1 MKLVRLCMALLALA
15 LVTPAI
21 AAYPERPIR
30 IIVPFAPGGTAD
42 LVARILGEALS
53 QELKQQVVVD
63 NRGGAGG
70 AVGTQLAARA
80 TPDGHTLLLHN
91 VGLAVSETLQPDRGY
106 VALKSLAPV
115 GLTGSTPS
123 VLVVN
128 SSAPFKTVGDWLAA
142 ARKQPGKISFGSAG
156 SGSSTHLSMA
166 YLQSAAKIQL
176 LHVPYKG
183 GGPAVQALMGG
194 EVNCVLS
201 PTPTVS
207 GHLKAGRLRALGVT
221 SAKRSPALPDLPTI
235 AESGVPGFSF
245 EAWYALLT
253 TAGTPKPVIDRINAA
268 ARKALESP
276 EVARKLQAAG
286 LDPEASSP
294 DGFGTM
300 LRAEIEKWKK
310 VVTEAGITAQ

>member
-1 MKLVRLCMALLALA
+1 
-15 LVTPAI
+15 
-21 AAYPERPIR
+21 
-30 IIVPFAPGGTAD
+30 
-42 LVARILGEALS
+42 
-53 QELKQQVVVD
+53 
-63 NRGGAGG
+63 
-70 AVGTQLAARA
+70 
-80 TPDGHTLLLHN
+80 
-91 VGLAVSETLQPDRGY
+91 
-106 VALKSLAPV
+106 
-115 GLTGSTPS
+115 

-128 SSAPFKTVGDWLAA
+128 SNAPFKTVGDWLAA

-221 SAKRSPALPDLPTI
+221 SAKRSHALPDLPTI

-245 EAWYALLT
+245 AAWYALLT
-253 TAGTPKPVIDRINAA
+253 TAGTPKPVIHQINAA
-268 ARKALESP
+268 ARAALESP
-276 EVARKLQAAG
+276 GVARKLETAG
-286 LDPEASSP
+286 LDPEASSAES
-294 DGFGTM
+294 FGAM